1 MANTDLSG
9 FLTKTGA
16 VNKPALVDPA
26 NNNNVITENN
36 YTVNTNT
43 RVNIGTSPN
52 SNDGDPLRTAFQKLN
67 NFIEAVYRTNTNINT
82 DITSLSATGSFLGA
96 KTYTEITA
104 LSPTVNDTLM
114 LANQITTINPDA
126 TPVYSN
132 YILTSSFVLANGTYT
147 IAGGSLLKY
156 NGTKWAVEH
165 DNSGKNITF
174 DFDGALARLAGGTA
188 TSQNTATAQ
197 QEMYAS
203 YLKLNQGAA
212 NSVRLQ
218 ANTVEDAIV
227 ELTVK
232 SSTSG
237 RDAGYY
243 A

>member
-1 MANTDLSG
+1 M
-9 FLTKTGA
+9 
-16 VNKPALVDPA
+16 
-26 NNNNVITENN
+26 
-36 YTVNTNT
+36 
-43 RVNIGTSPN
+43 
-52 SNDGDPLRTAFQKLN
+52 
-67 NFIEAVYRTNTNINT
+67 
-82 DITSLSATGSFLGA
+82 
-96 KTYTEITA
+96 
-104 LSPTVNDTLM
+104 
-114 LANQITTINPDA
+114 
-126 TPVYSN
+126 
-132 YILTSSFVLANGTYT
+132 
-147 IAGGSLLKY
+147 
-156 NGTKWAVEH
+156 
-165 DNSGKNITF
+165 
-174 DFDGALARLAGGTA
+174 ARLAGGTA